1 VLILTRKKGQSIM
14 LDNEIEVII
23 TAVEGEHIKIGINAP
38 SNVRILRKEVYDAI
52 ESSNKEALQAKPNLD
67 LLKKISKNRGK

>member
-1 VLILTRKKGQSIM
+1 MLILTRKKGQSIM

-38 SNVRILRKEVYDAI
+38 ANVRILRKEVYDAI
-52 ESSNKEALQAKPNLD
+52 ELSNKEALQSKPSLD
-67 LLKKISKNRGK
+67 LMKKISKNREK